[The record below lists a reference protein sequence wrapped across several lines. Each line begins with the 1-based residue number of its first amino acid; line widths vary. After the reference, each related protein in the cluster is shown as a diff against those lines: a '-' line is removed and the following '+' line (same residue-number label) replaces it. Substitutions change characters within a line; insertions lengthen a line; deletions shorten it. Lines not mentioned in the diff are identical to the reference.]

1 MSIAALQGPSTY
13 KAKPLG
19 AQDFQTPEAAAAG
32 QQKLGTV
39 QASTAWM
46 RAGENE
52 HPMKKQR
59 GQKQA
64 VRELGIDQLLDHPF
78 FAAEAGLRKNKQARN
93 SFNLTS
99 YNLLK
104 YLLKFAIA
112 MFVDTV
118 TLLSCTMSCTT
129 EKAIISSLQ
138 VSYLSAQMSRD
149 NDSIPHT
156 LCIIY
161 LYP

>member
-1 MSIAALQGPSTY
+1 
-13 KAKPLG
+13 
-19 AQDFQTPEAAAAG
+19 
-32 QQKLGTV
+32 
-39 QASTAWM
+39 M

-93 SFNLTS
+93 SFNPIL

-104 YLLKFAIA
+104 YLLKSAIA
-112 MFVDTV
+112 IFVDTV
-118 TLLSCTMSCTT
+118 ALLFCAMSCTT
-129 EKAIISSLQ
+129 VKAIISSLQ
-138 VSYLSAQMSRD
+138 VSHLSAQMSED
-149 NDSIPHT
+149 KDSIPHT
-156 LCIIY
+156 LCIY
-161 LYP
+161 RYP